1 MSTQLSVVP
10 KTIEDLK
17 QAITEEWQCLQKAGI
32 AAFIRIGDCILHAE
46 EQLGSGTTGYHRFLN
61 ELPFSYS
68 HAVKFKALAQNSE
81 IRKTTNWDKLPSSI
95 FTLYQISLLDTK
107 ETQDAL
113 RTKDI
118 TPNTTRHQIA
128 SYRQQV
134 AHKHSYQ
141 PFCTILISPS
151 LTPKDRASLIAS
163 ASTAI
168 AKFPDLTFKLSKEVK
183 KEGLAQLRARAEK
196 EYDRLAAKC
205 SPKDRQ
211 LSSLV
216 DHSIEA
222 IRKSPRKTLPA
233 DFGRR
238 DQLKRD
244 LGIDTSQEIRESNL
258 YKAARHHKVVCRFVS
273 LAKHDPH
280 LKLWTSVIVWCDTGN
295 PKKLQQFADEKI
307 PGKPTPK
314 TAKKKDAIAQARDI
328 LGKYHAFISA

>member
-10 KTIEDLK
+10 KTIEHLK

-46 EQLGSGTTGYHRFLN
+46 EHLGSGTADYHRFLN

-81 IRKTTNWDKLPSSI
+81 IRKKTNWDKLPSSI

-107 ETQDAL
+107 ETQNAI

-134 AHKHSYQ
+134 AHQHSYQ
-141 PFCTILISPS
+141 PFCTILISSS
-151 LTPKDRASLIAS
+151 LTTKDRFSLIAS
-163 ASTAI
+163 ASHAL
-168 AKFPDLTFKLSKEVK
+168 AKYPDLTFKLSKEVK
-183 KEGLAQLRARAEK
+183 KEGLAQLRDRAEK
-196 EYDRLAAKC
+196 EYDRLVARC
-205 SPKDRQ
+205 SPRDRQ

-216 DHSIEA
+216 DHAIEA
-222 IRKSPRKTLPA
+222 IRKSPRKTLPT

-244 LGIDTSQEIRESNL
+244 LGIDTSQEIRRSEL
-258 YKAARHHKVVCRFVS
+258 YKAARQHKVVCRFLP

-280 LKLWTSVIVWCDTGN
+280 LQLWASVIEWCDTGN
-295 PKKLQQFADEKI
+295 PKRLQRFADEEI
-307 PGKPTPK
+307 QGKTTPK
-314 TAKKKDAIAQARDI
+314 TAKKKDARAQARHI
-328 LGKYHAFISA
+328 LNEYHAFLGA